1 MKRYIGHLKLAG
13 WLVIAPW
20 LVWQLTL
27 KNTLALQR
35 ECGRMEKE
43 LEQLQQM
50 PENNPA
56 GLTLSSAGASVSSG
70 EILNRLRERIEKNRV
85 TVERYTPFFTESE
98 KELEVYTGEL
108 VLSGTFI
115 PLLRVLDFMEGQEC
129 PGKVVSGTFRLE
141 TDRRSRAERLLLTV
155 WVQEVEE

>member
-13 WLVIAPW
+13 WLVIAPL

-27 KNTLALQR
+27 KNTLSLQR
-35 ECGRMEKE
+35 ECRRMEKE
-43 LEQLQQM
+43 LEQLQRT
-50 PENNPA
+50 PENSPA
-56 GLTLSSAGASVSSG
+56 TLTLSGAGAAVSSG

-98 KELEVYTGEL
+98 KEFEVYTGEL
-108 VLSGTFI
+108 VLSGAFI
-115 PLLRVLDFMEGQEC
+115 PLVRLLDFMEGEEC
-129 PGKVVSGTFRLE
+129 PGKVVSSHFRLE

-155 WVQEVEE
+155 LVQEVE